1 MERWRSLAGIL
12 TAVTAVV
19 GLEHLYLWQRL
30 VHDVGFSPPV
40 FLALSCVLALLAASV
55 PVAVVT
61 SRIFP
66 PRRSSTWVTPV
77 YTWLGISLLLTL
89 SLGVLDLVRLGF
101 AVEPGVGAASS
112 LLFTLCLGSWAAI
125 EGRRVRV
132 KRIEVPLAKL
142 PAVLDGL
149 TLVQLS
155 DVHLGP
161 TIGRRFLERTVALT
175 NELHADA
182 VVITGDLVD
191 APVDQLTDEVAPL
204 AQLDA
209 PLGTYFVTGNHEYH
223 AGPAQ
228 WCEHLESL
236 GVRVLRNEL
245 VRLERDGAVLQ
256 LAGTDDS
263 DPAGQEQGFRED
275 LALALHGSDPAA
287 ALVLLA
293 HQPKTIHEAARRG
306 VGLQLSGH
314 THGGQLWPLGWL
326 LRGSQPVVSGL
337 RWFEQTAL
345 YVSNGTGHSG
355 PPMRLGTPAEITQ
368 IVLRKSEANAGAE
381 TDHHATGR

>member
-1 MERWRSLAGIL
+1 MERWRSLVGIL
-12 TAVTAVV
+12 AAVTVVV
-19 GLEHLYLWQRL
+19 GVEHLYLWQRL
-30 VHDVGFSPPV
+30 VHDVGLSPLV
-40 FLALSCVLALLAASV
+40 HVGLSLVLGFLAASV
-55 PVAVVT
+55 PLAVVG
-61 SRIFP
+61 SRIVP
-66 PRRSSTWVTPV
+66 PRQSRWLVTPV
-77 YTWLGISLLLTL
+77 FTWLGFSVLLALTL
-89 SLGVLDLVRLGF
+89 LVLEPVRAVLHLGAGEVAALALGSG
-101 AVEPGVGAASS
+101 AGLGLWAAS
-112 LLFTLCLGSWAAI
+112 

-132 KRIEVPLAKL
+132 KRVEVALPRL
-142 PAVLDGL
+142 PAALDGL

-161 TIGRRFLERTVALT
+161 TNGRRFLERTVALT
-175 NELHADA
+175 NELQADA

-191 APVDQLTDEVAPL
+191 APVHQLTDEVAPL
-204 AQLDA
+204 ASLDA
-209 PLGTYFVTGNHEYH
+209 PLGTFFVTGNHEYH
-223 AGPAQ
+223 AGPTQ

-245 VRLERDGAVLQ
+245 VRLERDGAVVQ

-263 DPAGQEQGFRED
+263 DPAGRAEGFAED
-275 LALALHGSDPAA
+275 LALALRGSDRAA
-287 ALVLLA
+287 PLVLLA
-293 HQPKTIHEAARRG
+293 HQPKSIHEAARHG

-337 RWFEQTAL
+337 KKFGETLL

-368 IVLRKSEANAGAE
+368 IILRAERNARA
-381 TDHHATGR
+381 